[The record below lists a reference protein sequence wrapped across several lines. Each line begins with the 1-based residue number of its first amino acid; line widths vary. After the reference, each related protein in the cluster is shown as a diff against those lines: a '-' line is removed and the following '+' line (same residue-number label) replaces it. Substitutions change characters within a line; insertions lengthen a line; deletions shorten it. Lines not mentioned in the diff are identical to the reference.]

1 MKRQS
6 GNGLRQ
12 DTDAS
17 IHGRG
22 LHIRKFVDLGSGGR
36 LAEHEWPAAEMVAV
50 GRLAPRAEEFCEE
63 VHRYHASQKIV
74 DRKEILIVHRN
85 DI

>member
-6 GNGLRQ
+6 SNGLCQ
-12 DTDAS
+12 YADAG

-22 LHIRKFVDLGSGGR
+22 LHSRKFVDLGSGGR
-36 LAEHEWPAAEMVAV
+36 IAEHERPAAEMVAV

-74 DRKEILIVHRN
+74 DRKEFLIVHRS